1 MTNARGIAT
10 TILSWY
16 NRVLAYV
23 KRLNVMWSKVF
34 AALVLGS
41 GFALSG
47 YFIANG
53 LTDSRQYARFVEVKG
68 LAERVVKADEA
79 IWTVNI
85 KLVNNELPALYQTI
99 DEAQSKTRLFL
110 NKQGFKD
117 HEISTNPVAVTDN
130 QSVSYN
136 QNQGMPRYGADTGLT
151 VGTKQV
157 DQVAAAIQKTGDLVQ
172 QGIVVTTSS
181 VIYRFNGL
189 NAIKPEMLDE
199 ATQSAYVAAQSFA
212 NNAKASLGYIRRAM
226 QGLFTINDANSSYDT
241 GNAIMKKVRVVTTV
255 EYQLK

>member
-1 MTNARGIAT
+1 
-10 TILSWY
+10 
-16 NRVLAYV
+16 
-23 KRLNVMWSKVF
+23 MWSKIL
-34 AALVLGS
+34 AAFVLGC

-53 LTDSRQYARFVEVKG
+53 LTGSRQYSRFVEVKG

-99 DEAQSKTRLFL
+99 DDAQNKTRQFL

-117 HEISTNPVAVTDN
+117 SEISTNPVAVTDN
-130 QSVSYN
+130 HSVSYN
-136 QNQGMPRYGADTGLT
+136 QNQDMPRYSADTGLT
-151 VGTKQV
+151 VGTNNV
-157 DQVAAAIQKTGDLVQ
+157 DQVATAIQKTGDLVQ
-172 QGIVVTTSS
+172 QGIVVTTSN

-189 NAIKPEMLDE
+189 NAIKPVMLDE
-199 ATQSAYVAAQSFA
+199 ATQSAHTAAQSFA
-212 NNAKASLGYIRRAM
+212 NNAQATLGYIRRAT
-226 QGLFTINDANSSYDT
+226 QGLFTISDANSSYDS